1 MTGKKRVFGS
11 DFAKVDAHVI
21 APEEYDEAR
30 DLSGLT
36 DEEWARARR
45 PGAKAEVIVAERAY
59 RIDLVPDDNGTL
71 LVKCP
76 ALPEVTT
83 FGVDWEDAPSREPAR
98 SETRLEVLTFRER
111 TTSRDG
117 ATDE

>member
-21 APEEYDEAR
+21 APKEYDEAP

-83 FGVDWEDAPSREPAR
+83 FGVDWEDAMRRAVGAIEEALAARRKKREN
-98 SETRLEVLTFRER
+98 ER
-111 TTSRDG
+111 
-117 ATDE
+117 